1 MIEKAGIAIF
11 LFGNKRDGRGKLVPA
26 DGMEEE
32 FQIAQ
37 SKGLHVIAVGATGWM
52 AQRISGALAASLA
65 GRGKAFRK
73 AFAVANDL
81 NASGDAILKA
91 VLLMVGEFRDL

>member
-11 LFGNKRDGRGKLVPA
+11 LFGNKRDGRGKIVRA

-37 SKGLHVIAVGATGWM
+37 SKGLHVIPVGATGWV
-52 AQRISGALAASLA
+52 AQRISSDLAVTLT
-65 GRGKAFRK
+65 GRSKAFRK
-73 AFAVANDL
+73 AFVVANDP
-81 NASGDAILKA
+81 NASSDAILKA